1 MTHTAAGPSTF
12 EIHETIDLIQK
23 KIDSGAI
30 SEEVKAGY
38 EEALNI
44 LVHRKRSYK
53 DIDPALKGERG
64 AAIAVLAVDYL
75 AGEVEQKAL
84 VGIVK

>member
-1 MTHTAAGPSTF
+1 MRTAQSPSTF

-23 KIDSGAI
+23 KIDSGSL
-30 SEEVKAGY
+30 SEEVKEGY

-53 DIDPALKGERG
+53 EIDPALNGKRG
-64 AAIAVLAVDYL
+64 AAIAVMAVDYL
-75 AGEVEQKAL
+75 AGEVEQKVL
-84 VGIVK
+84 VGIVR